1 MPAERP
7 EPDFT
12 LFTPSHGDTRSRRW
26 RVFGIALGLGWFAV
40 PIGNLL
46 SSHPTPLRAALAI
59 AGGVLFAT
67 LYLSGL
73 VRRGGLLGQR
83 TGLLGLGGLAL
94 IAVVLTLADRPSW
107 AMLFVFTAVAAGVRL
122 PPREGAAAVL
132 GCSVLAAGL
141 TAIDGAGG
149 GAVLSIGATTLAL
162 GFMMMSFGRLIRS
175 NAELMAARAEVA
187 RLAVAGERE
196 RFARDLH
203 DLLGH
208 SLSVIAL
215 KAELAGRLLPHQ
227 PREAA
232 THVGELE
239 GVAREALA
247 EVREAVSGYRRPTL
261 GGELAAARMA
271 LEAAGIETR
280 VQAAGTALPPE
291 VEAVLAWTVREGTT
305 NVIRHSGARR
315 CAIAIGPDEA
325 GASAEIVD
333 DGRGHDGDG
342 DGGHGLAGLRERAA
356 RLAGRVEAGARPEGG
371 FRLRVTV
378 PLALARDE
386 ATA

>member
-1 MPAERP
+1 VKVEA

-12 LFTPSHGDTRSRRW
+12 LFTPSGGDPRGRRW
-26 RVFGIALGLGWFAV
+26 RIFGIALGLGWFAV
-40 PIGNLL
+40 PLSDLL
-46 SSHPTPLRAALAI
+46 SSHPHPLRAALAI
-59 AGGVLFAT
+59 AGAALFAA
-67 LYLSGL
+67 LYLSSAM
-73 VRRGGLLGQR
+73 RRGALARR
-83 TGLLGLGGLAL
+83 TGMLGLGGLAL
-94 IAVVLTLADRPSW
+94 IAIVLTLADRPSW
-107 AMLFVFTAVAAGVRL
+107 AMLFVFTAVACGVRL
-122 PPREGAAAVL
+122 PPREGAMAVL
-132 GCSVLAAGL
+132 ACSGLAAGL
-141 TAIDGAGG
+141 TAIDGASSA
-149 GAVLSIGATTLAL
+149 AVLSIGATTLAL

-187 RLAVAGERE
+187 RLAVADERE

-227 PREAA
+227 PGEAA
-232 THVGELE
+232 THVGDLE
-239 GVAREALA
+239 SVAREALA
-247 EVREAVSGYRRPTL
+247 EVRQAVSGYRQPTL

-280 VQAAGTALPPE
+280 VRTADAALPPE

-315 CAIAIGPDEA
+315 CAIAIAGGQVGS
-325 GASAEIVD
+325 GASAEILD

-342 DGGHGLAGLRERAA
+342 GGHGLAGLRERAA

-378 PLALARDE
+378 PLTLARDK
-386 ATA
+386 ASA